1 MMQPKFINYH
11 VGSRDVGIGFRI
23 LPAFSGDIVNI
34 LFDADID
41 SVAHTKAAWSRTA
54 ECETRV
60 FPYCLSNAQRTER
73 LHINFDAFTSSI
85 FPFNTEYGDF
95 YTYYDA
101 GQVDYVLGESVR
113 TMERRTVSTQTLD
126 GLLERDEFR
135 DVPPDFL
142 SIDTQGAEYR
152 ILQGAREALRDCVLG
167 LLVEVEFVP
176 IYQGQELFADIQRLL
191 EAEGFRLTA
200 IMQHEEFSPF
210 RGPIGARAGG
220 FVLSGEALFLRRWET
235 LKPAVPDVDRRY
247 LMLHKLAFISVMFE
261 RLEYA
266 LLVLD
271 AAKRLSPSP
280 WLVHR
285 LEERPYFV
293 FLHQML
299 DAVAALPAAWP
310 RTMAEAMT
318 FEQAQARFKV

>member
-1 MMQPKFINYH
+1 MIQPKLVNYH
-11 VGSRDVGIGFRI
+11 VGSRDVEIGFRI
-23 LPAFSGDIVNI
+23 LPTFTGDIVNI

-41 SVAHTKAAWSRTA
+41 SIEQTRAAWSRTA

-60 FPYCLSNAQRTER
+60 FPYCLSDAQKTET

-113 TMERRTVSTQTLD
+113 TMERRSVSSQTLD
-126 GLLERDEFR
+126 GLLDRDEFR
-135 DVPPDFL
+135 DIPPDFL

-152 ILQGAREALRDCVLG
+152 ILQGARGALRDCILG
-167 LLVEVEFVP
+167 LVVEVEFVP
-176 IYQGQELFADIQRLL
+176 IYQGQELFPDIQRLL

-200 IMQHEEFSPF
+200 IMLQEEFSPF
-210 RGPIGARAGG
+210 RGTIGARAAG
-220 FVLSGEALFLRRWET
+220 FVLSGNALFLRRWEMLET
-235 LKPAVPDVDRRY
+235 AVPDADRRY
-247 LMLHKLAFISVMFE
+247 LMLDKLAFISVMFE

-266 LLVLD
+266 LMVLD
-271 AAKRLSPSP
+271 ATKRLSPSKR
-280 WLVHR
+280 LVHR
-285 LEERPYFV
+285 LEERAYFT
-293 FLHQML
+293 FLNQML
-299 DAVAALPAAWP
+299 DAVAALPAARP

-318 FEQAQARFKV
+318 FEEAQARFNV